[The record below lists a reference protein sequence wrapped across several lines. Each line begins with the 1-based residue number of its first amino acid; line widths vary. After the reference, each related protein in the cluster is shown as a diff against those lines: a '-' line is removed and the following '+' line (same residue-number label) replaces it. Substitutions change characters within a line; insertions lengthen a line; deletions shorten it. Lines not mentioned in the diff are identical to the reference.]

1 MKLKVL
7 IALFAAFLLPASVV
21 AAGTGDAKAGHQIY
35 AAHCQMCHGAKG
47 EGNANLAKMLH
58 ATIPNLGSKAVQSLS
73 DAQMREVIEKGK
85 AKMPPVH
92 GLTAAEVDDVIAF
105 VRTLAKK

>member
-1 MKLKVL
+1 MKVKVL
-7 IALFAAFLLPASVV
+7 IALFAAFLMPASVL
-21 AAGTGDAKAGHQIY
+21 AAGKGDAKAGHTVY
-35 AAHCQMCHGAKG
+35 KAHCEMCHGANG
-47 EGNANLAKMLH
+47 EGNPKLAKMLH
-58 ATIPNLGSKAVQSLS
+58 ATIPDLGSKAVQSLT

-92 GLTAAEVDDVIAF
+92 GLSAAEITNVIAF

>member
-1 MKLKVL
+1 MKLKIL
-7 IALFAAFLLPASVV
+7 ITLFAALLMPASVV
-21 AAGTGDAKAGHQIY
+21 AAGKGDAKAGHTVF

-47 EGNANLAKMLH
+47 EGNPNLAKMLH
-58 ATIPNLGSKAVQSLS
+58 ATIPNLGSKAVQSLT

-92 GLTAAEVDDVIAF
+92 GLSATEIDNVIAF